1 MEAPTT
7 HTEITAAYKRLYTA
21 TANAMDA
28 SLITQIARYRLA
40 EAEAQ
45 NWPGGNETERK
56 AARMAGTQEAR
67 RALQDAEVEQASTER
82 EQALAKIVLNE
93 LRELLRLSEFLD
105 RPLNDPLE

>member
-1 MEAPTT
+1 MDAPTT
-7 HTEITAAYKRLYTA
+7 QAEIKAAYKRLYTA

-28 SLITQIARYRLA
+28 AQITQIARYRLT

-56 AARMAGTQEAR
+56 AARMSGTQEAR

-82 EQALAKIVLNE
+82 EQALAKIDVNE
-93 LRELLRLSEFLD
+93 LRERLRLAEFLD
-105 RPLNDPLE
+105 RPLNDPLD